1 MPQFPDV
8 PLNGLYGDAI
18 LDHYRRPRNRN
29 PVPDADIKAEEFN
42 PFCGDRVILHLKLD
56 GSGQVVEVGAQA
68 EGCSIIQATAS
79 MMSEALKGKRLT
91 ELDGL
96 AREFRELM
104 RTKSSSF
111 QATQDLGSLE
121 ALTVV
126 RQFPVRIKC
135 VLLSWT
141 ALEVGIEAYRSNQT
155 RDQ

>member
-1 MPQFPDV
+1 MPRLPDV

-18 LDHYRRPRNRN
+18 LDHYRCPRNRK
-29 PVPDADIKAEEFN
+29 PVQEADIEAEEFN
-42 PFCGDRVILHLKLD
+42 PFCGDRVILQLKLD

-68 EGCSIIQATAS
+68 EGCSIIQAAAS
-79 MMSEALKGKRLT
+79 MMSEALKGKKLE

-96 AREFRELM
+96 AREFREHM
-104 RTKSSSF
+104 RSKSSAI
-111 QATQDLGSLE
+111 QAPDLGPLE

-135 VLLSWT
+135 ALLPWT
-141 ALEVGIEAYRSNQT
+141 ALEVGIKAYRSNQT